1 MKKKYDE
8 LLEMQLNDYDIEKA
22 KSKAETLEAS
32 LSLKEEELA
41 KKIQALEKLRH
52 QLKSKENVL
61 GAQNRKIR
69 THQLIVLGAELD
81 RVIEKDIDVSSGSN
95 DLIAL
100 RKYLTKYHDAINKAL
115 QPNINFD
122 PDIEVESFEE
132 LP

>member
-1 MKKKYDE
+1 M
-8 LLEMQLNDYDIEKA
+8 
-22 KSKAETLEAS
+22 
-32 LSLKEEELA
+32 
-41 KKIQALEKLRH
+41 
-52 QLKSKENVL
+52 L

-81 RVIEKDIDVSSGSN
+81 RVIEKNIDVSSGSN

-122 PDIEVESFEE
+122 PDIEVEPFEE